1 LASSTQITLFLE
13 MLKFEFSLFSKKKE
27 KRKKKEATKENEE
40 SLWEYSRRI
49 FLFKKWNLQN

>member
-1 LASSTQITLFLE
+1 LNF
-13 MLKFEFSLFSKKKE
+13 LFSQRKKKKE
-27 KRKKKEATKENEE
+27 KKKEATKENEE